1 MNDPCISVIV
11 PAYNHESYVAAAI
24 DSVLKQTFA
33 DFELLIIDDG
43 SRDNTWFE
51 IQRFADERIR
61 CFRQENRG
69 AAAAINRGIEM
80 ARGRYI
86 AILNSDDVYHPERLA
101 LCLTFMED
109 HSEVQVLASRVEPI
123 DPKGSVL
130 SDPEDPEY
138 GYWLKWYGDA
148 LATVQGD
155 DDFFF
160 SLLQVNFVVST
171 SNLFIRSAL
180 FQSEKPFDATLLYCH
195 DYEFLL
201 RTVSRHPFGFIQR
214 PLLQY
219 RLHPANTIRTES
231 FLKRFEVQY
240 AVFHALD
247 FEGWNELPP
256 NAQKRMGTIWY
267 RGLER
272 NPDIHTRRLL
282 DSAER
287 QIQRLTES
295 IQQKDREL
303 QLLADQVGQK
313 DRELKLLADQVG
325 QKDRELQ
332 LLADQVGQKDREL
345 QLLADQVGQKDRELQ
360 RLTEEIRARDIRLDE
375 VGHEREDIRREL
387 IREQAECESLRQ
399 RIVDLEAALKRQEAD
414 CAEWKTRMHRAEI
427 QLVEADAQIATVR
440 HQAAEKERLLQEIF
454 ASKGWKWL
462 TRYRDTKI
470 KLRQTLHPSVE
481 SSPVTDEKTYH
492 VRQPKSI
499 RPNRPKV
506 IHALANFLTGGS
518 SRLVVDLVE
527 HLGDRYDQEVV
538 SFLIPTPLAYAGVPI
553 HQFPMEMT
561 VDAVTTF
568 LKKKKADLLHVHYW
582 GEGDAAWYLK
592 VFQAAENWNGILI
605 ENVNTPVVPYVHDRI
620 DHYVYVSEYAKNF
633 AACVAEK
640 SSVIYPGSDLRLF
653 DRGDAPIPDNVI
665 GMVYRLDPDKLK
677 ENAIDVFIEVVK
689 RRPTTQV
696 LIVGGGYYF
705 EAYRTRVSEQGASAN
720 FEFTH
725 YVPYAL
731 LPEYY
736 RRLSVFVAPV
746 WKESFGQVS
755 PFAMSMKI
763 PVVGY
768 RIGALPEIL
777 GDDSLLADNV
787 DDLASI
793 LVDLLEDRDRR
804 LAIGERNFE
813 RVHERFSV
821 EAMIEAYERLYA
833 RLFSERKS

>member
-1 MNDPCISVIV
+1 MSDPCISVIL
-11 PAYNHESYVAAAI
+11 PAYNHEIYVASAI
-24 DSVLKQTFA
+24 DTVLKQTFA

-51 IQRFADERIR
+51 IQRFTDERIR
-61 CFRQENRG
+61 SFRQENRG

-101 LCLTFMED
+101 LCLSFMED
-109 HSEVQVLASRVEPI
+109 HPEVQVLASRVEPI
-123 DPKGSVL
+123 DPEGSVL
-130 SDPEDPEY
+130 NDPEDPEY

-155 DDFFF
+155 NDFFF
-160 SLLQVNFVVST
+160 SLLQVNYVVST

-180 FQSEKPFDATLLYCH
+180 FQSEKPFDSTLLYCH

-219 RLHPANTIRTES
+219 RLHPTNTIRTES

-272 NPDIHTRRLL
+272 NPDIHPRRLL
-282 DSAER
+282 DSADQQLWMLTEKIAR
-287 QIQRLTES
+287 KEQELQALSDQVVQKDIQIQAVVEKVVE
-295 IQQKDREL
+295 KDREL
-303 QLLADQVGQK
+303 QMVSDRIREK
-313 DRELKLLADQVG
+313 DSA
-325 QKDRELQ
+325 LQ
-332 LLADQVGQKDREL
+332 ALM
-345 QLLADQVGQKDRELQ
+345 
-360 RLTEEIRARDIRLDE
+360 EEIRKKDVQLDE

-387 IREQAECESLRQ
+387 IRKQAECEALRQ

-440 HQAAEKERLLQEIF
+440 HHFAEKERLLQEIF

-462 TRYRDTKI
+462 SRYRDAKI

-492 VRQPKSI
+492 VRQPKRV
-499 RPNRPKV
+499 RPSRPKV

-561 VDAVTTF
+561 VDSVTAF
-568 LKKKKADLLHVHYW
+568 LKEKKADLLHVHYW
-582 GEGDAAWYLK
+582 GEGDAAWYRK

-620 DHYVYVSEYAKNF
+620 DHYVYVSEYARDF

-653 DRGDAPIPDNVI
+653 DRGDTPIPDNVI

-821 EAMIEAYERLYA
+821 EAMIDAYERLYA